1 VETRTRSTY
10 RAYQEERGRN
20 ALRATGNVDSALLWL
35 LKDDD
40 NKNNAPDKTRAN
52 DNVLA
57 GSTIID
63 GEIERS
69 SSCESKADSEG
80 SSADGADE
88 TNDCCAEDAYDFL
101 ERELGHALSNDSKE
115 TLEKEWLGV
124 DLKEEWE
131 MIEEYK

>member
-1 VETRTRSTY
+1 MGVE
-10 RAYQEERGRN
+10 EERGRN

-40 NKNNAPDKTRAN
+40 NKTRAN
-52 DNVLA
+52 
-57 GSTIID
+57 GSS
-63 GEIERS
+63 EVERS
-69 SSCESKADSEG
+69 SSGESKADSEG
-80 SSADGADE
+80 SSANGADE